1 MKKLF
6 SVLAVLFVMG
16 TANVFAI
23 TGVGL
28 QGGPTV
34 GNNITGS
41 GAVTFKV
48 SSLPCVFALS
58 IPSFDPFAL
67 GVTADWWIA
76 NPKIERNWG
85 WFYGVGLATA
95 FYTNSDSASFGFGGR
110 AFVGTNVFLLNKF
123 LELYI
128 QGAWNPMF
136 YISNGFK
143 PDLVNF
149 PIDFGFRFWF

>member
-16 TANVFAI
+16 TASVFAK

-28 QGGPTV
+28 QGGPV
-34 GNNITGS
+34 IGNGIGGS
-41 GAVTFKV
+41 GAVTFKLSTV
-48 SSLPCVFALS
+48 PCVFAVS
-58 IPSFDPFAL
+58 IPSFEPL
-67 GVTADWWIA
+67 CVGVTADWWIA

-85 WFYGVGLATA
+85 WFYGVGLGAA
-95 FYTNSDSASFGFGGR
+95 FRTGDNSAFGFGGR

-128 QGAWNPMF
+128 EGAWNPMLW
-136 YISNGFK
+136 IDNGVK
-143 PDLVNF
+143 PALVNF
-149 PIDFGFRFWF
+149 PIDLGLRFWF